1 MMTRMLSCA
10 MLKLTNTL
18 TGTSDAFTPGDGST
32 VRMYTCG
39 PTVHNFAH
47 IGNFRTYVFEDVLRR
62 HLKSKWNLVHVM
74 NITDI
79 DDKIIKKSQE
89 AGVDIRE
96 YTAPFTAAFFEDSA
110 KLRIEKPD
118 IITPAT
124 DYIPEMIELVERLLA
139 SGHAYREGNSVYYR
153 ISSYG
158 AYGRLSRL
166 DRRELK
172 VGARIDADEYE
183 KEQPNDFVLWKG
195 PKDDVE
201 KRWEAPFGVGRPGWH
216 LECSAMAMKH
226 LGETLDIH
234 CGGVDNIFPHHEN
247 EIAQSEAVTGKP
259 FARLWLHAEHLLV
272 ENEKMSKSKGN
283 FYTLRDLLEK
293 GHDALTIRYLLL
305 SVQYRKQL
313 NFTFAALKA
322 AQSSLER
329 IKEFLFRLKTAK
341 LPPGSSPEIVERV
354 TTARR
359 QFEAGLDDDLNTAQ
373 ALAAVF
379 DLIRD
384 SNIALDRGKL
394 CEDSRSEILR
404 WFTEVDNRLAIVP
417 IVDTKVESDAEI
429 EGLIANRNEAR
440 RNRDFTAADRF
451 RQELSDRGILIED
464 TREGTKW
471 RRK

>member
-1 MMTRMLSCA
+1 

-18 TGTSDAFTPGDGST
+18 TGAAEPFTPVDGVT

-47 IGNFRTYVFEDVLRR
+47 IGNFRTFVFEDVLRR
-62 HLKSKWNLVHVM
+62 HLKSKWKLLHVM

-79 DDKIIKKSQE
+79 DDKIIRKSTE
-89 AGVDIRE
+89 KGVDIRS
-96 YTAPFTAAFFEDSA
+96 YTAPYTAAFFEDSA
-110 KLRIEKPD
+110 KLRIERPD
-118 IITPAT
+118 VITAAT
-124 DYIPEMIELVERLLA
+124 DYIPEMVQLVEDLLKK
-139 SGHAYREGNSVYYR
+139 GHAYREGNSVYYR
-153 ISSYG
+153 ISSFP

-195 PKDDVE
+195 PKDE
-201 KRWEAPFGVGRPGWH
+201 TETRWEAPFGNGRPGWH

-247 EIAQSEAVTGKP
+247 EIAQSEAVTSKP
-259 FARLWLHAEHLLV
+259 FARLWLHAEHLLI
-272 ENEKMSKSKGN
+272 ENEKMAKSKGN
-283 FYTLRDLLEK
+283 FFTLRDLLDK
-293 GHDALTIRYLLL
+293 GYSAQAIRYLLL

-313 NFTFAALKA
+313 NFSIAGMEQ
-322 AQSSLER
+322 AQRSLDR
-329 IKEFLFRLKTAK
+329 IKEFTFRLQTAR
-341 LPPGSSPEIVERV
+341 LAPGSAPELKDAVAH
-354 TTARR
+354 ARN

-379 DLIRD
+379 DLIRA
-384 SNIALDRGKL
+384 SNIALDKDQLREG
-394 CEDSRSEILR
+394 DRASILA
-404 WFTEVDNRLAIVP
+404 WFSEVDSRLAIIP
-417 IVDTKVESDAEI
+417 PADDPAAKDEEI
-429 EGLIANRNEAR
+429 EALIGSRNEAR
-440 RNRDFTAADRF
+440 RNRDFAASDRI
-451 RQELSDRGILIED
+451 RQELLDRGIVIED

-471 RRK
+471 RRR